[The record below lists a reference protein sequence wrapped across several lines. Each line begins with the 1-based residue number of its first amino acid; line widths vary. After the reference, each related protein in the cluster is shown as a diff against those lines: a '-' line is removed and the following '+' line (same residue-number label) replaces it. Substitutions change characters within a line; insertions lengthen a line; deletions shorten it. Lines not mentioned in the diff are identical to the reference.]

1 MQKEMEIYYLLLNE
15 VEIIKFEDLQMQ
27 IAYHSSEISA
37 QIRKIEQLLNEWS
50 ENKWKLSYEIRQ
62 TTTTLKDVML
72 EKVKLSEDY
81 QIIKNNF
88 PDANISD
95 IILKTKN

>member
-1 MQKEMEIYYLLLNE
+1 
-15 VEIIKFEDLQMQ
+15 MQ
-27 IAYHSSEISA
+27 IAYTTSEVNT
-37 QIRKIEQLLNEWS
+37 QTRKIEQLLNEWS
-50 ENKWKLSYEIRQ
+50 DNKWKLSCELRQ
-62 TTTTLKDVML
+62 TTTTLKDTML